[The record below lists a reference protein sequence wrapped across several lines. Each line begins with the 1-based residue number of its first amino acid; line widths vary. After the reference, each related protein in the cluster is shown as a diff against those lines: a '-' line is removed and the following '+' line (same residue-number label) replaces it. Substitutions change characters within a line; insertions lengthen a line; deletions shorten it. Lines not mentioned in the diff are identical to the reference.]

1 MSSDDHVSPSRLLS
15 SRSSRELSRRP
26 VCQSSRP
33 SLSVHA
39 RDPSRPV
46 ELPSLGF
53 RLHFLRS
60 RSAAKPDVG
69 SAVKERCSD
78 HPSLHPTLGDL
89 EEVPVRVRAC
99 PSLATVEECWQ
110 DDGIEETRLKVE
122 RCAATDEEV
131 AVFVEG

>member
-1 MSSDDHVSPSRLLS
+1 MSRDDHVSPSQLLS
-15 SRSSRELSRRP
+15 SRMSYEVSRRP
-26 VCQSSRP
+26 LCQSSWSSISAHGCNP
-33 SLSVHA
+33 SSP
-39 RDPSRPV
+39 D
-46 ELPSLGF
+46 ELACLGF

-69 SAVKERCSD
+69 SSVKERCSD

-110 DDGIEETRLKVE
+110 DDGIEETRLEIE